1 MYRILNCTM
10 KYTFKFLVTVR
21 IEISFHFLSDI
32 IYTVYLSFTFAGIII
47 VITAYVLP
55 SYN

>member
-1 MYRILNCTM
+1 M

>member
-10 KYTFKFLVTVR
+10 KYTFKFLVTIR
-21 IEISFHFLSDI
+21 IEISFHLLSDI
-32 IYTVYLSFTFAGIII
+32 IYTVGLSFTFAAIII

-55 SYN
+55 FYN